1 MSKFSFISDIVDE
14 SISPKTKFQLFEVQ
28 IGFECA
34 EILVPFSE
42 ADTFLEEVQKSG
54 AKSITALEKIAVKF
68 GGKIK

>member
-28 IGFECA
+28 IGFEHA
-34 EILVPFSE
+34 EILVPFDK
-42 ADTFLEEVQKSG
+42 ADTFLEETHSS
-54 AKSITALEKIAVKF
+54 APKSITALEKIAVKF